1 MRAIITG
8 GTGLIGSRLA
18 ASLAQAGHE
27 VVVLSR
33 NPGKHALPQGVRAEK
48 WDARTA
54 AGWGHLADG
63 AGAIINLAGENISG
77 TGMRCRRAG
86 RPNASGASP
95 KAVCTPARRSWRP
108 YGRRPTS
115 RRSFTRLPVQIT
127 MAGGIELFTENDAAG
142 DTFLGSVAIDS
153 WEPATAAVEAMG
165 VRRVIGRQGPV
176 MSMDGGPL
184 PFSVF
189 QFKLFVGGRLGSGNQ
204 WMSWVHIEDA
214 VRAIQYLIEN
224 KQAQGVYN
232 IAAPNPVTNKEFTQV
247 LGQVMGRPTLIPAP
261 AFALK
266 LALGE
271 ISALVLEGQR
281 IDVQKLR
288 ELGFTFN
295 YPDLRLALLDLLKR

>member
-33 NPGKHALPQGVRAEK
+33 NPGKHALPQGVRAAK

-63 AGAIINLAGENISG
+63 AGAIINLAGENIAG
-77 TGMRCRRAG
+77 AGMLPARWTAERKRRIAESRLHAG
-86 RPNASGASP
+86 QAVVEAVRQAANKPEVVYQASGSDY
-95 KAVCTPARRSWRP
+95 
-108 YGRRPTS
+108 YGW
-115 RRSFTRLPVQIT
+115 
-127 MAGGIELFTENDAAG
+127 GDKLFTEDDAAG

-214 VRAIQYLIEN
+214 VRAIQYLVEN

>member
-33 NPGKHALPQGVRAEK
+33 NPGKHALPQGVRAAK

-77 TGMRCRRAG
+77 TGALPARWTAERKRRIAESRLHAG
-86 RPNASGASP
+86 QAVVEAVRQAASKPEIVYQASGSDY
-95 KAVCTPARRSWRP
+95 
-108 YGRRPTS
+108 YGWGDR
-115 RRSFTRLPVQIT
+115 
-127 MAGGIELFTENDAAG
+127 LFTENDAAG
-142 DTFLGSVAIDS
+142 DTFLGSVATDS

-189 QFKLFVGGRLGSGNQ
+189 QFKLFAGGRLGSGNQ

>member
-27 VVVLSR
+27 VIVLSR
-33 NPGKHALPQGVRAEK
+33 NPDKHALPQGVRAEK

-77 TGMRCRRAG
+77 TGALPARWTTERKQRIAESRLHAG
-86 RPNASGASP
+86 QAVVEAVRQAANKPEVVYQASGSDY
-95 KAVCTPARRSWRP
+95 
-108 YGRRPTS
+108 YGWGDR
-115 RRSFTRLPVQIT
+115 
-127 MAGGIELFTENDAAG
+127 LFTENDAAG
-142 DTFLGSVAIDS
+142 DAFLASVVTDA

-189 QFKLFVGGRLGSGNQ
+189 QFKLFAGGRLGSGNQ
-204 WMSWVHIEDA
+204 WMSWIHIEDA
-214 VRAIQYLIEN
+214 VRAIQYLVGN

>member
-33 NPGKHALPQGVRAEK
+33 NPGKHALPQGVRAAK

-63 AGAIINLAGENISG
+63 AGAIINLAGENIAG
-77 TGMRCRRAG
+77 AGMLPARWTAERKRRIAESRLHAG
-86 RPNASGASP
+86 QAVVEAVRQAANKPEVVYQASGSDY
-95 KAVCTPARRSWRP
+95 
-108 YGRRPTS
+108 YGW
-115 RRSFTRLPVQIT
+115 
-127 MAGGIELFTENDAAG
+127 GDKLFTEDDAAG

-189 QFKLFVGGRLGSGNQ
+189 QFKLFAGGRLGSGNQ

-214 VRAIQYLIEN
+214 VRAIQYLVEN